1 MKRLY
6 QIIDTKTR
14 KPVDDLYFNDKMA
27 AKAARR
33 ELNGGDEA
41 SMTTLRYIVSPGPD
55 HYKYA
60 RS

>member
-6 QIIDTKTR
+6 QIIDTKTK

-55 HYKYA
+55 HHKYA